1 MHNFFSKFKLKNKYI
16 IIISKI
22 KQFKTHN
29 FLKGIQAVRI
39 EFFVYIKSCH
49 YSMLYTKAKI
59 KMCVFT
65 VTCQINLGSV
75 GLHFFFTIDKIGN
88 SRSRFRNPIFHF

>member
-49 YSMLYTKAKI
+49 YSMNCLILEIIIMYLFFNLNLEKKL
-59 KMCVFT
+59 C
-65 VTCQINLGSV
+65 INFGENYYALF
-75 GLHFFFTIDKIGN
+75 LNYLI
-88 SRSRFRNPIFHF
+88 